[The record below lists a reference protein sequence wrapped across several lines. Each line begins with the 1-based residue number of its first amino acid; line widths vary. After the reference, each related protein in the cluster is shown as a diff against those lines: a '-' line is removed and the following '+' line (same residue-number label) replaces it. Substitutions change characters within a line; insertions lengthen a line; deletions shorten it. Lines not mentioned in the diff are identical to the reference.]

1 MAFSDKQKLDLLFLR
16 VEALE
21 QAIEQ
26 MTGAYSGLMLNHV
39 EKNSTDTAIKDEAD
53 KIKPKKGNK

>member
-1 MAFSDKQKLDLLFLR
+1 MALSDKQKLDLLFLR
-16 VEALE
+16 VDALE
-21 QAIEQ
+21 QAIEE

-39 EKNSTDTAIKDEAD
+39 EKNSTDTTIKDEAD